1 MAYLDAFEASGW
13 KTMLECHPVWRS
25 LHLYLLSQS
34 YLHAEDG
41 RLNFKSPFWHLQHQQ
56 PRPELTYLRTDVLAL
71 LKFDVTHTLFGMD
84 YFKLME
90 LPIGDFNQ
98 LRQEVE
104 KVVTERNKIAA
115 PLTRQQEKLEQEL
128 DKDAMA

>member
-25 LHLYLLSQS
+25 MHLYLLSQS

-56 PRPELTYLRTDVLAL
+56 PRPELTYLRTAEVRCHPHTVRHGL
-71 LKFDVTHTLFGMD
+71 LQADG
-84 YFKLME
+84 
-90 LPIGDFNQ
+90 
-98 LRQEVE
+98 
-104 KVVTERNKIAA
+104 AA
-115 PLTRQQEKLEQEL
+115 DR
-128 DKDAMA
+128 

>member
-1 MAYLDAFEASGW
+1 
-13 KTMLECHPVWRS
+13 
-25 LHLYLLSQS
+25 
-34 YLHAEDG
+34 
-41 RLNFKSPFWHLQHQQ
+41 
-56 PRPELTYLRTDVLAL
+56 
-71 LKFDVTHTLFGMD
+71 MD